1 MGNKMAITKSK
12 AGWLADVQPGGRGS
26 KRYRKTFRI
35 QAEAKVWETW
45 IRAQVNSNSA
55 WSPEK
60 RDMRKLSSLAEL
72 WYESHGKELQAG
84 EDTYKRI
91 KALIVEMRDPMASD
105 FDVIMFTK
113 YRAGRIDAGITLSTV
128 NREHAYLRAMFN
140 ELIRLGS
147 WKKDNPL
154 KDLRQFKVQENELS
168 YLNSEQILPLLEQ
181 LQASSNVH
189 VYLVAKICLSTGA
202 RWSEAEGLTLT
213 QVRNGIIQFARTK
226 SGKTRA
232 VPIAENLEQE
242 IHAHHKTHKRSNV
255 LFDYCT
261 GAFKEAI
268 ERTKIDL
275 PPGQLTHV
283 LRHTFASHFM
293 INGGNILT
301 LQRVLG
307 HRDLKTTMRY
317 AHLASSHLEAA
328 RALNPI
334 AALTVG

>member
-1 MGNKMAITKSK
+1 MAITKSE

-26 KRYRKTFRI
+26 KRYRKTFKT

-45 IRAQVNSNSA
+45 LKAQINSNAA
-55 WSPEK
+55 WAPEK
-60 RDMRKLSSLAEL
+60 RDTRKLSELAEL
-72 WYESHGKELQAG
+72 WYEGHGKELRAA

-91 KALIVEMRDPMASD
+91 KAVIEAMGNPIVGD
-105 FDVIMFTK
+105 FDVTAFTK
-113 YRAGRIDAGITLSTV
+113 YRARRIDAGVTLNTV

-147 WKKDNPL
+147 WKKGNPL
-154 KDLRQFKVQENELS
+154 KDLRQFRIQENELS
-168 YLNSEQILPLLEQ
+168 YLSSEQIPLLLEQ

-189 VYLVAKICLSTGA
+189 VYLVAKVCLSTGA
-202 RWSEAEGLTLT
+202 RWSEAEGLTLS
-213 QVRNGIIQFARTK
+213 QVRNGIIQFVRTK

-232 VPIAENLEQE
+232 VPIVNELEQE
-242 IHAHHKTHKRSNV
+242 LYAHRKIHKRVNV

-268 ERTKIDL
+268 ERARIDL
-275 PPGQLTHV
+275 PQGQLTHV

-301 LQRVLG
+301 LQRILG

-317 AHLASSHLEAA
+317 AHLAPSHLEAA
-328 RALNPI
+328 RVLNPI
-334 AALTVG
+334 SALTLG

>member
-1 MGNKMAITKSK
+1 MAITKGK
-12 AGWLADVQPGGRGS
+12 VGWLADVQPGGRGS
-26 KRYRKTFRI
+26 KRYRKTFRT

-45 IRAQVNSNSA
+45 IKAQINSNASWA
-55 WSPEK
+55 PEK
-60 RDMRKLSSLAEL
+60 RDTRRLSVLAEL
-72 WYESHGKELQAG
+72 WYEGHGKELRAA

-91 KALIVEMRDPMASD
+91 KAAIAAMGNPIVSD
-105 FDVIMFTK
+105 FNVTTFTK

-147 WKKDNPL
+147 WKKANPL
-154 KDLRQFKVQENELS
+154 KDLRQFRVQENELS
-168 YLNSEQILPLLEQ
+168 YLNSEQIVALLNQ
-181 LQASSNVH
+181 LKASSNVH

-202 RWSEAEGLTLT
+202 RWSEGEGLTIT
-213 QVRNGIIQFARTK
+213 QVRDGLIQFARTK

-232 VPIAENLEQE
+232 VPITEALDNA
-242 IHAHHKTHKRSNV
+242 IRAHRKTYKRGTV

-268 ERTKIDL
+268 ERARIEL

-301 LQRVLG
+301 LQRILG
-307 HRDLKTTMRY
+307 HKDLKTTMRY
-317 AHLASSHLEAA
+317 AHLAPSHLEAA
-328 RALNPI
+328 RPLNPI
-334 AALTVG
+334 SMSESS